1 MADPGRSGHR
11 LIDPLTQLPGAVP
24 WATEITQRMRRYA
37 VLKLLG
43 VTAFISIFFVGYLH
57 LLRHPLYPVTVMPL
71 TALDRLIPFQPAA
84 LAAYVSLWLYIGIAP
99 GLMLRLREL
108 ADYAL
113 WISAMSLTGL
123 ACFYFWP
130 TAVPPLA
137 LEVSGYVGFSV
148 LQGIDAAG
156 NACPSMHVAA
166 AMFTAIWIEHLL
178 RQARVPPALRWANG
192 AWFVTIAWSTLA
204 IKQHVALDLLAGA
217 LLGAAFALP
226 ALRWRPAAGRRGA
239 APV

>member
-1 MADPGRSGHR
+1 MPR
-11 LIDPLTQLPGAVP
+11 PPVTVP
-24 WATEITQRMRRYA
+24 WATDITQRMRRYA

-43 VTAFISIFFVGYLH
+43 VTAFISIFFVAYFQLLH
-57 LLRHPLYPVTVMPL
+57 HPLYPVTVMPL

-84 LAAYVSLWLYIGIAP
+84 LAVYGSLWLYIGIAP

-137 LEVSGYVGFSV
+137 LDVSGYPGFSV

-178 RQARVPPALRWANG
+178 RQARVPPALRWLNG
-192 AWFVTIAWSTLA
+192 AWFVAIAWSTLA
-204 IKQHVALDLLAGA
+204 VKQHVALDLLAGA